1 MEAEEHA
8 MLAAII
14 TKPEDDTP
22 RLAYADWLEEHNLEL
37 PASRRESARGRAEL
51 IRLEIEHSREVV
63 GKGDRQVISAR
74 AKRIDELKNMHY
86 NAWLNE
92 LARDVPCAGMSF
104 KCKRGLF
111 EEVCCSV
118 KTFVNQGAYLF
129 ERVPVATLR
138 LLKLTPRN
146 VASLAMCPHF
156 ARLRTLKISVADQL
170 EPIAQLL
177 SGYPLDNLRGLVL
190 DSSNID
196 LTTDEWFERADAIA
210 ARLAEQTWSVGR
222 LKRLVLAG
230 AGVGGEGGRA
240 LAESAS
246 LAKLEILDLR
256 HNPGL
261 GASRALLREKFG
273 PRVWLDHDDLQGL
286 AYGFVY
292 PD

>member
-8 MLAAII
+8 MIAAII
-14 TKPEDDTP
+14 ARPEDDTP
-22 RLAYADWLEEHNLEL
+22 RLAYADWLDEHCREF
-37 PASRRESARGRAEL
+37 PPSRRESARGRAEL
-51 IRLEIEHSREVV
+51 IRLEVEHTREVV
-63 GKGDRQVISAR
+63 GKGDRQIISAR
-74 AKRIDELKNMHY
+74 AKRIDELKNTHY

-92 LARDVPCAGMSF
+92 LARVAPCAGMSF

-118 KTFVNQGAYLF
+118 KTFVSQGVYLF
-129 ERVPVATLR
+129 EQTPLASLR
-138 LLKLTPRN
+138 LLKLTTRN
-146 VASLAMCPHF
+146 VASLAKCPHF
-156 ARLRTLKISVADQL
+156 AKLRTLKISVADHL

-177 SGYPLDNLRGLVL
+177 KDWPLDHLRGLVL

-196 LTTDEWFERADAIA
+196 LTTDEWFERADPIA
-210 ARLAEQTWSVGR
+210 ARLAEKTWSAGG

-240 LAESAS
+240 LAQSAS
-246 LAKLEILDLR
+246 LAKLETLDLR

-261 GASRALLREKFG
+261 GASRESLRERFG
-273 PRVWLDHDDLQGL
+273 SRVWLDHDDLQGL
-286 AYGFVY
+286 TYGFVY